1 MLSDRIIVLGENI
14 KPKEARFTEF
24 FNRKAVRLTISGITA
39 AAFTFLSGYYC
50 VDIGH
55 MTLGKCILGGLIFFV
70 MFTALGSFFANVG
83 KGGIKKYAAASITA
97 AAVFILTMHV
107 WEMFCNLDLEVV
119 HERFL
124 SLYLYGLGEN
134 LLLFGIPAAL
144 SITLGFFALRGKMQ
158 QSK

>member
-1 MLSDRIIVLGENI
+1 MLSDRIIILGDNI

-24 FNRKAVRLTISGITA
+24 FNRKAVRLTISGIAA

-50 VDIGH
+50 VEVNYYTIG
-55 MTLGKCILGGLIFFV
+55 KWVLGGLIFFV

-83 KGGIKKYAAASITA
+83 KGGIKKYAAANITA

-144 SITLGFFALRGKMQ
+144 SITLGFFALRGKTQ